1 MHVSFPPR
9 ELQQSLC
16 WKGNMLASSQMHQ
29 IWTDGRKTWYWH
41 VAREFNLSL
50 HGRICK
56 SGYGRMR
63 KCGLFLLKYQNSM
76 WSRCFPFLTNKPPHL
91 FSFFVSWHLGYFHLQ
106 LGTSSVATSLQEIG
120 ESTLSLFLVKSYT
133 TMLCFENGGFPVLEW
148 HWCYVMD
155 LETGRQR
162 SIVSWWAVEA
172 AWLQVSVRLYL
183 VFTAAEG
190 YFECRVYCT
199 VRWWWDFCLMVTPV
213 GIKKRN

>member
-1 MHVSFPPR
+1 MCFPPEMHVSFPPR

-63 KCGLFLLKYQNSM
+63 KCGLFLLKCQNSM

-91 FSFFVSWHLGYFHLQ
+91 FSFFVSWHFGYFHLQ
-106 LGTSSVATSLQEIG
+106 LGTSSVATILQEVG
-120 ESTLSLFLVKSYT
+120 ESTLSLFSLWKAT
-133 TMLCFENGGFPVLEW
+133 QLCFVLRMEDFQFWNGID
-148 HWCYVMD
+148 VMLWIWKQED
-155 LETGRQR
+155 RGR
-162 SIVSWWAVEA
+162 
-172 AWLQVSVRLYL
+172 LSVDEQLKL
-183 VFTAAEG
+183 LD
-190 YFECRVYCT
+190 C
-199 VRWWWDFCLMVTPV
+199 
-213 GIKKRN
+213 K